1 MSNIEIEK
9 KDDNLVLKFDSSEDI
24 LVNTS
29 KDIDL
34 TDFVKRLSNFIDK
47 GEVLDMKKITFDDP
61 KLELIQDTI
70 AEILERYNE
79 ITISKPDEE

>member
-9 KDDNLVLKFDSSEDI
+9 EDDNLVLKFDSSEDI

-47 GEVLDMKKITFDDP
+47 
-61 KLELIQDTI
+61 
-70 AEILERYNE
+70 
-79 ITISKPDEE
+79 